1 MQLYPFSAGRGEYFQ
16 LTGQGGE
23 IVKKFRK
30 YLPLI
35 PAVLIVI
42 LALAL
47 AFCQK
52 PERDGMPRGG
62 TSPIMEREQKGT
74 VRTVRD
80 EADMTSLAATEVDAS
95 CHNSSS
101 DESSDGEGDGV
112 SADDGR
118 READAFDAV
127 VDRWTDPHPGG
138 VSMKDV
144 DEFRKAFCQVPDGMK
159 DECLH
164 RALNLI
170 PDENVMLLAGILLDK
185 SQDRDRLVTIF
196 NDMLNRSDQAKLPI
210 LQHLCTDKDHPCRED
225 AVWILDA
232 TDDEKP
238 QAK

>member
-1 MQLYPFSAGRGEYFQ
+1 MKRVLFIICA
-16 LTGQGGE
+16 
-23 IVKKFRK
+23 
-30 YLPLI
+30 
-35 PAVLIVI
+35 ALIVI

-52 PERDGMPRGG
+52 LERDGVPRGG
-62 TSPIMEREQKGT
+62 TSPIMEREQKGCGT
-74 VRTVRD
+74 RPVRSMADRQTIANV
-80 EADMTSLAATEVDAS
+80 EADAS
-95 CHNSSS
+95 CSSSS
-101 DESSDGEGDGV
+101 DEPSDGGDGDV
-112 SADDGR
+112 SVDDGR

-144 DEFRKAFCQVPDGMK
+144 DEFRKAFCRVPDGMK

-170 PDENVMLLAGILLDK
+170 PDENVMMLAGILLDK
-185 SQDRDRLVTIF
+185 SQDRDVLATIF
-196 NDMLNRSDQAKLPI
+196 NDMLNRSDQARLPI

-232 TDDEKP
+232 TGESPK
-238 QAK
+238 AK